1 MDRSLQKKAAK
12 ASVWAKPQLIIIGRS
27 KPEESVLSG
36 CKSHALPNGTLSTAT
51 KTNCN
56 NLSGNCGA
64 CQSNGG
70 NVS

>member
-1 MDRSLQKKAAK
+1 MQNAMKKWDR
-12 ASVWAKPQLIIIGRS
+12 PQLIVIGRG

-36 CKSHALPNGTLSTAT
+36 CKSKANPNGTLSTAT

-56 NLSGNCGA
+56 NLDGNCGA

-70 NVS
+70 KVS